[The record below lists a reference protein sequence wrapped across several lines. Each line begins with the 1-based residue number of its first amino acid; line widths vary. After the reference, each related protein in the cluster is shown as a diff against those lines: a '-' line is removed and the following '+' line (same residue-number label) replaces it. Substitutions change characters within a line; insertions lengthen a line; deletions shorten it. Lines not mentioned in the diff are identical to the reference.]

1 MPRDHDEYDSDGG
14 SPTRGT
20 PQAIPTNMRG
30 YQQVYLIKKPNP
42 KTSDAYSGEREV
54 LFRCGNWCYVGR
66 VTLDFG
72 GAEGPDDD
80 DESDS
85 EGRDMSLKDIP
96 RVIPILQRQQGKLA
110 FYCNHDSVPR
120 DSSFYEPLETM
131 QEAQDFLAGEFISD
145 EFNDSLDRFE
155 QMYPWMNDD
164 EIKSYFELNANFENE
179 PMENIQCIC
188 SKTYAR
194 GLIFVTIYYENTF
207 YVTISEGSGDQPLLD
222 VRFPDVS
229 NHGEGVTLMSYIDN
243 DIEARFQKL
252 TLWQSLAGEMK
263 LSTLLAPRVKKTKNL
278 ASDSYV
284 QSYIVMKPNKD
295 EGNETFRTALFRFG
309 SWCYSGRVQLTASLA
324 LADLPHVIPALR
336 MQQSRLEFLCDV
348 SAMPSRSPFVRPME
362 FAQKAA
368 GVMEEEVVA
377 SEDVLNNLVE
387 RLSSMGLGDSISQW
401 LEGDPSQS
409 FFEFSFAST
418 PDTDKAH
425 KNVELMCTKS
435 YTPNGLVTICIYF
448 GGVYYLSLQEGGGEQ
463 PLLDSKFPNV
473 AGKGRGYQIRSY
485 SSGVEGWDSLRKVS
499 IWQTQSAMQE
509 EMEARIDKAADAEA
523 KSGTSFGSAVLIT
536 EARNAKMVDDEL
548 GMSYSVDAGAGVAE
562 AKDLGMG
569 SIESKMGTVG
579 AGGSEPSTPTAESA
593 GAGVT
598 SPTREIEAAAESKM
612 EGEASAQSPER
623 TVQKS
628 PAKAVDEDSRG
639 GAASPAAGGPAGG
652 SEAKKSP
659 DGQQGASDNRKQ
671 SLGAFH
677 HLAPMRKP
685 SGLEGKLGDIRKGM
699 GGGLGAV
706 GGGGNKAPW
715 DPFGKPVLGKGK
727 LESKPL

>member
-1 MPRDHDEYDSDGG
+1 
-14 SPTRGT
+14 
-20 PQAIPTNMRG
+20 
-30 YQQVYLIKKPNP
+30 
-42 KTSDAYSGEREV
+42 
-54 LFRCGNWCYVGR
+54 
-66 VTLDFG
+66 
-72 GAEGPDDD
+72 
-80 DESDS
+80 
-85 EGRDMSLKDIP
+85 
-96 RVIPILQRQQGKLA
+96 
-110 FYCNHDSVPR
+110 
-120 DSSFYEPLETM
+120 
-131 QEAQDFLAGEFISD
+131 
-145 EFNDSLDRFE
+145 
-155 QMYPWMNDD
+155 MYPWMNDD

-409 FFEFSFAST
+409 FFEVRDDVKKALHWNVGVELFVGWRLFATSFAASSQTISHTFISLSLIASQFSFAST

-509 EMEARIDKAADAEA
+509 EMEARIDKVSRKAASTIIITTTTTTTTTTTITNKLLTPVNSRHCRTCHHVPPRHLTIAG
-523 KSGTSFGSAVLIT
+523 SGRRSQVW
-536 EARNAKMVDDEL
+536 NEL
-548 GMSYSVDAGAGVAE
+548 RVCRSHH
-562 AKDLGMG
+562 
-569 SIESKMGTVG
+569 
-579 AGGSEPSTPTAESA
+579 GGS
-593 GAGVT
+593 
-598 SPTREIEAAAESKM
+598 
-612 EGEASAQSPER
+612 
-623 TVQKS
+623 
-628 PAKAVDEDSRG
+628 
-639 GAASPAAGGPAGG
+639 
-652 SEAKKSP
+652 
-659 DGQQGASDNRKQ
+659 
-671 SLGAFH
+671 
-677 HLAPMRKP
+677 
-685 SGLEGKLGDIRKGM
+685 
-699 GGGLGAV
+699 
-706 GGGGNKAPW
+706 
-715 DPFGKPVLGKGK
+715 
-727 LESKPL
+727 

>member
-1 MPRDHDEYDSDGG
+1 MPRDPDEYDSDGG

-20 PQAIPTNMRG
+20 PQSIPENMRG

-42 KTSDAYSGEREV
+42 NTSDAYSGEREV

-85 EGRDMSLKDIP
+85 EGKDMSLKDIP

-120 DSSFYEPLETM
+120 DSSFFEPLETM
-131 QEAQDFLAGEFISD
+131 QEAQDFLSGEFISD
-145 EFNDSLDRFE
+145 EFNDSLERFE
-155 QMYPWMNDD
+155 SMYPWMNDD
-164 EIKSYFELNANFENE
+164 EVKSYFELNANFEND

-194 GLIFVTIYYENTF
+194 GLIFVTIYFENTF

-243 DIEARFQKL
+243 DIEAKYQKL

-387 RLSSMGLGDSISQW
+387 RLCSMGLGDSISQW

-418 PDTDKAH
+418 PKTDKAH

-509 EMEARIDKAADAEA
+509 EMEARIDKATDAEA
-523 KSGTSFGSAVLIT
+523 KSGTSFGEAVAVT
-536 EARNAKMVDDEL
+536 EARNAKMVDEEL
-548 GMSYSVDAGAGVAE
+548 SRSYEVDAGAGVAE
-562 AKDLGMG
+562 AKDAGMG
-569 SIESKMGTVG
+569 EIESKMGMVEV
-579 AGGSEPSTPTAESA
+579 GGSGASTPTAAA

-598 SPTREIEAAAESKM
+598 SPTREIETAAESKT
-612 EGEASAQSPER
+612 EGMAEAQSPER

-628 PAKAVDEDSRG
+628 PAKAVDDNEG
-639 GAASPAAGGPAGG
+639 GEAASPNTREAAGGA
-652 SEAKKSP
+652 EAKNTP
-659 DGQQGASDNRKQ
+659 GGGQQQEGSRKQ

-685 SGLEGKLGDIRKGM
+685 SGLESKLGDIRKGM
-699 GGGLGAV
+699 GGLGPV
-706 GGGGNKAPW
+706 GGGGNAAPW

-727 LESKPL
+727 LDAKPL